1 LESES
6 PKPEAKPASKPR
18 TRFSLIRLIV
28 SYLLHHGV
36 KNSDLTDWN
45 LNVKDVDGTYTL
57 DLAATVI
64 VETKKEL
71 SPGERRSKNLIII
84 FLVSLF
90 LMLGLDIV
98 GMLLPDAG
106 LGRTLVL
113 LGTIP
118 AFIVNLVSASFL
130 IKRHRAAT

>member
-1 LESES
+1 LESEN
-6 PKPEAKPASKPR
+6 PTPAAKPAAKSR

-28 SYLLHHGV
+28 SYFLHHGV
-36 KNSDLTDWN
+36 KNSDLTDWH
-45 LNVKDVDGTYTL
+45 LNVKESDGRYTL
-57 DLAATVI
+57 DVAATVI

-84 FLVSLF
+84 FLVALF
-90 LMLGLDIV
+90 LMIGLDLI

-130 IKRHRAAT
+130 IKRHRAGT